1 LRLAPIPWRVASSAV
16 NDIFCLYLWRSL
28 DAPGT
33 LYLAR
38 GIHSARAV
46 CAELIAAGY
55 VVRIVQMSTNAE
67 YELREGALVACGA
80 RSPRRHSRST
90 ARAAQPV
97 A

>member
-1 LRLAPIPWRVASSAV
+1 VV
-16 NDIFCLYLWRSL
+16 NPTIEDVFCLYLWRSL

-55 VVRIVQMSTNAE
+55 VVRVVQMVTNVE
-67 YELREGALVACGA
+67 YELRDGALVACGDRA
-80 RSPRRHSRST
+80 QAQPPRSQRTS
-90 ARAAQPV
+90 QPV

>member
-1 LRLAPIPWRVASSAV
+1 VANPTIEDV
-16 NDIFCLYLWRSL
+16 FCLYLWRSL

-38 GIHSARAV
+38 GIHSAREV

-55 VVRIVQMSTNAE
+55 VVRVVQMATNAE
-67 YELREGALVACGA
+67 YELRDGALVARGA
-80 RSPRRHSRST
+80 ESHSQPPRSQRIS
-90 ARAAQPV
+90 QPV

>member
-1 LRLAPIPWRVASSAV
+1 VPIPWKVV
-16 NDIFCLYLWRSL
+16 NPTIEDVFCLYLWRSV

-55 VVRIVQMSTNAE
+55 IVRVVQMVTNVE
-67 YELREGALVACGA
+67 YELQEGALVARGA
-80 RSPRRHSRST
+80 RSQRQPPRSQRMS
-90 ARAAQPV
+90 QPV

>member
-1 LRLAPIPWRVASSAV
+1 MPIPWRVANPTIEDV
-16 NDIFCLYLWRSL
+16 FCLYLWRSV

-38 GIHSARAV
+38 GIQSARAV

-55 VVRIVQMSTNAE
+55 IVRVVQMVTNVE
-67 YELREGALVACGA
+67 YEFQEGALVASGA
-80 RSPRRHSRST
+80 GGSEQPPPRSQ
-90 ARAAQPV
+90 RASQPV

>member
-1 LRLAPIPWRVASSAV
+1 MV
-16 NDIFCLYLWRSL
+16 NPTIEDVFCLYLWRSV

-38 GIHSARAV
+38 GIQSARAV

-55 VVRIVQMSTNAE
+55 IVRVVQMVTNDE
-67 YELREGALVACGA
+67 YELQDGALVACGD
-80 RSPRRHSRST
+80 RSQRQPPRSHRMS
-90 ARAAQPV
+90 QPV

>member
-1 LRLAPIPWRVASSAV
+1 VASPAFDDV
-16 NDIFCLYLWRSL
+16 FCLYLWRSL

-38 GIHSARAV
+38 GIESARAV

-55 VVRIVQMSTNAE
+55 IVRVVQMATNAE
-67 YELREGALVACGA
+67 YELREEALVACSE
-80 RSPRRHSRST
+80 RSQKPHSSKSRT
-90 ARAAQPV
+90 QQPV

>member
-1 LRLAPIPWRVASSAV
+1 VPIPWRVV
-16 NDIFCLYLWRSL
+16 NPTIEDVFCLYLWRSV

-55 VVRIVQMSTNAE
+55 IVRVVQMVTNVE
-67 YELREGALVACGA
+67 YELQEGALVASGA
-80 RSPRRHSRST
+80 GSQVRPPRSQRVS
-90 ARAAQPV
+90 QPV

>member
-1 LRLAPIPWRVASSAV
+1 MANPTIEDV
-16 NDIFCLYLWRSL
+16 FCLYLWRSL

-38 GIHSARAV
+38 GIHSAREV

-55 VVRIVQMSTNAE
+55 VVRVVQMVTNVE
-67 YELREGALVACGA
+67 YELRDGTLVARRVESQTQPP
-80 RSPRRHSRST
+80 RSQRMS
-90 ARAAQPV
+90 QPV

>member
-1 LRLAPIPWRVASSAV
+1 MV
-16 NDIFCLYLWRSL
+16 NPTIEDVFCLYLWRSL

-55 VVRIVQMSTNAE
+55 VVRVVQMVTNVE
-67 YELREGALVACGA
+67 YEFRDGTLVARGVESQTQLP
-80 RSPRRHSRST
+80 RSQRTS
-90 ARAAQPV
+90 QPV

>member
-1 LRLAPIPWRVASSAV
+1 MPIPWWVV
-16 NDIFCLYLWRSL
+16 NPTIEDVFCLYLWRSV

-55 VVRIVQMSTNAE
+55 IVRVVQMVTNVE
-67 YELREGALVACGA
+67 YELQEGALVASGTGSKV
-80 RSPRRHSRST
+80 RTPRPQRVS
-90 ARAAQPV
+90 QPV

>member
-1 LRLAPIPWRVASSAV
+1 MANPTIEDV
-16 NDIFCLYLWRSL
+16 FCLYLWRSL

-38 GIHSARAV
+38 GIHSAREV

-55 VVRIVQMSTNAE
+55 VVRVVQMVTNVE
-67 YELREGALVACGA
+67 YELRDGALLPCGDRA
-80 RSPRRHSRST
+80 RTEPPRSERIS
-90 ARAAQPV
+90 QPV